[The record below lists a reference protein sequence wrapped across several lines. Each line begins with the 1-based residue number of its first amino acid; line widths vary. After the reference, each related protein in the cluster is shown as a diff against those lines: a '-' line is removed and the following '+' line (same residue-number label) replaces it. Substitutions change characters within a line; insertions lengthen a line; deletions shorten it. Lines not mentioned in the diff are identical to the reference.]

1 MTGCRLRILR
11 NLSSMEIIMK
21 DRKGWFFND
30 RSILTG
36 LALAIGTMLAPVGS
50 ALAADCTKMPEETK
64 SEAPAFQWGGAP
76 ISVDDRQKIDNLF
89 SGYAWALDEHQVAR
103 FDALFTGSYEVCTGG
118 GSIRIYLATKGEIP
132 GAIEAQF
139 NETKD
144 IFRTR
149 HIISNILLR
158 NSEKEGGGVEFKATM
173 LVLVQRLAGDRVLP
187 EPDYSA
193 DLRGTLQLAD
203 GNWTFKPLT
212 VYADT
217 PVFEPMGR

>member
-1 MTGCRLRILR
+1 
-11 NLSSMEIIMK
+11 MEITMK

-50 ALAADCTKMPEETK
+50 ALAENCTPKPAEPALGADAE
-64 SEAPAFQWGGAP
+64 FQWGGAP
-76 ISVDDRQKIDNLF
+76 ISPEDRQKIDNLF
-89 SGYAWALDEHQVAR
+89 SGYAWALDEREAAR

-118 GSIRIYLATKGEIP
+118 GNIRIYLAEKGTIP
-132 GAIEAQF
+132 AVIQEQF

-158 NSEKEGGGVEFKATM
+158 NSEKEGGGIEFKATM
-173 LVLVQRLAGDRVLP
+173 LVLVQRTAGDRVLP

-193 DLRGTLQLAD
+193 DLRGTLQVAD